1 MAHSPDVGQDVGPDV
16 ERDDGAAGRSA
27 GFAATGALLLGG
39 GLVGGTA
46 LVRASVDGAVGD
58 LEQIGD
64 PATYRLAAV
73 ATVAAAVGALLLLG
87 VSAGSARG
95 LARAVAT
102 AAAGSAATALLLLA
116 GVRYAAPDLA
126 VDLPDVAPALTTGAT
141 SACAFAAF
149 VALGLGVVAAPGPTG
164 SVRVL
169 GRAAGGC
176 CVLGPTAAALV
187 GARDAG
193 AGYGLA
199 LASTAIGVLLV
210 TAWGLT
216 LAVSLRRG

>member
-1 MAHSPDVGQDVGPDV
+1 MAHSPHVGPDD
-16 ERDDGAAGRSA
+16 RAAGRSA
-27 GFAATGALLLGG
+27 GFAAAGAVLLGG

-46 LVRASVDGAVGD
+46 LVRASANGAVGD

-64 PATYRLAAV
+64 PATYRFAALA
-73 ATVAAAVGALLLLG
+73 TAAAAMGVLLLVG
-87 VSAGSARG
+87 VSAGSAHG
-95 LARAVAT
+95 LARTVAT

-126 VDLPDVAPALTTGAT
+126 ADLPDVTPALTTGAT

-149 VALGLGVVAAPGPTG
+149 VALGLGVAAAPGPTG
-164 SVRVL
+164 SVRLL

-187 GARDAG
+187 GVGDAG

-210 TAWGLT
+210 TAWGLA
-216 LAVSLRRG
+216 LALVLRRG

>member
-1 MAHSPDVGQDVGPDV
+1 MAHSPDVGSTD
-16 ERDDGAAGRSA
+16 RAAGRS
-27 GFAATGALLLGG
+27 GVAAAGALLLSG

-46 LVRASVDGAVGD
+46 LVRASVSGALGD
-58 LEQIGD
+58 LEQVGD

-73 ATVAAAVGALLLLG
+73 ATVAAAVGVLFLVG
-87 VSAGSARG
+87 VSAGYATGPART
-95 LARAVAT
+95 VAT
-102 AAAGSAATALLLLA
+102 ASTGSAAAALLLLA

-126 VDLPDVAPALTTGAT
+126 ADLPDVAPALVTGAT

-164 SVRVL
+164 SVRLL
-169 GRAAGGC
+169 GRGAGWC
-176 CVLGPTAAALV
+176 CLLGPTAAALV
-187 GARDAG
+187 GAADPG

-210 TAWGLT
+210 TAWGLA
-216 LAVSLRRG
+216 LALSLHRG

>member
-1 MAHSPDVGQDVGPDV
+1 MAHSPDVGPDEPVAGPAARWAAVGAV
-16 ERDDGAAGRSA
+16 
-27 GFAATGALLLGG
+27 LLGG
-39 GLVGGTA
+39 GLVAGTA
-46 LVRASVDGAVGD
+46 LVRVSVTGAVSD
-58 LEQIGD
+58 LGQIGD

-73 ATVAAAVGALLLLG
+73 ATVAAAVGVLLL
-87 VSAGSARG
+87 VAVAAGSAHG
-95 LARAVAT
+95 LARTVAL
-102 AAAGSAATALLLLA
+102 AAAGSAAAALLLLS

-126 VDLPDVAPALTTGAT
+126 RDLPDVAPALTAGAT

-164 SVRVL
+164 SVRGL
-169 GRAAGGC
+169 GRAAGAC

-187 GARDAG
+187 AAADAG

-210 TAWGLT
+210 TLWGLA
-216 LAVSLRRG
+216 LALALRRG